1 MKIDGFR
8 KGSEAAVKF
17 IKKHYA
23 DAVKKEAIDA
33 LINKTFQDGLKALEI
48 NPKDVIGEPLV
59 TKYEET
65 ENGVDVKI
73 EASLRPEVII
83 DGYDDI
89 DIELPEIKVDKEE
102 IDAKIQNYAKAQAEP
117 VKVEKAVAEKGDF
130 AVIDFKGFIDGK
142 EMENGSATDYPL
154 ELGSNT
160 FIPGFEEQV
169 EGMKV
174 GETKK
179 IKVTFPEDYNAK
191 ELAGKEA
198 EFEVTL
204 KEIRKLP
211 EVEVTDELAKKLL
224 AKEDATV
231 EELEN
236 SIKEEIINEK
246 KRTIY
251 APKKAELLDKLAE
264 KFDFDLP
271 KIIVEKEVDLLLNNK
286 AAKMSEEEI
295 KELTENK
302 EKLESLRDELRK
314 EAEKKVKLTF
324 IIDEIA
330 KKEGI
335 SVDLE
340 QVKQVIIYEAI
351 MQGQNPDE
359 LIKYYEDN
367 GYLPVIQMSMVED
380 LVLNK
385 LLDKKAS

>member
-1 MKIDGFR
+1 M
-8 KGSEAAVKF
+8 KF
-17 IKKHYA
+17 IRKDYA
-23 DAVKKEAIDA
+23 DSVRKEAIDN
-33 LINKTFQDGLKALEI
+33 LINKTFQDGLKELGIDIKA
-48 NPKDVIGEPLV
+48 VIGEPIV
-59 TKYEET
+59 TKYEEV
-65 ENGVDVKI
+65 ENGVEVKI
-73 EASLRPEVII
+73 EASLRPEIVI

-102 IDAKIQNYAKAQAEP
+102 IDAKIKNYAKAQTEP

-130 AVIDFKGFIDGK
+130 AVLDFKGYIDGE

-179 IKVTFPEDYNAK
+179 IKVTFPEEYSAK

-211 EVEVTDELAKKLL
+211 EVEINDELAKKLL

-271 KIIVEKEVDLLLNNK
+271 KIIVEKEIDVLLNNK
-286 AAKMSEEEI
+286 ASKMNEEEI

-302 EKLESLRDELRK
+302 EKLQSLRDELRD

-335 SVDLE
+335 FVDLE
-340 QVKQVIIYEAI
+340 QVKQVVTYEAI

-359 LIKYYEDN
+359 LLKYYEEN

-380 LVLNK
+380 SVLNK